1 MRKDNKRPDAQLV
14 VQHLLQKGFVFEA
27 ANQKE
32 FPIAIIRSIGPN
44 HSVNLLPTL
53 KKIYLECEKAENRRA
68 SNLLSE
74 LTSLLV
80 AADLGLAMEFLME
93 LEVQKVLP
101 KIMNQLRKDLKSAAI
116 KSDENG
122 EPC

>member
-1 MRKDNKRPDAQLV
+1 MRKDNKMPDAQIV

-32 FPIAIIRSIGPN
+32 FPLAINRSIGPN
-44 HSVNLLPTL
+44 QSVNLLPTL
-53 KKIYLECEKAENRRA
+53 KRIYQECEKAENRRA
-68 SNLLSE
+68 SSLVSE

-80 AADLGLAMEFLME
+80 AADLGIAMEFLVE
-93 LEVQKVLP
+93 LEVQKAFP
-101 KIMNQLRKDLKSAAI
+101 RMMNQLRQDLKSAAI
-116 KSDENG
+116 EAEENG

>member
-1 MRKDNKRPDAQLV
+1 MPEVQVV

-32 FPIAIIRSIGPN
+32 LPLAINRSIGPN

-68 SNLLSE
+68 SNLVSE

-93 LEVQKVLP
+93 LEVRKVLP
-101 KIMNQLRKDLKSAAI
+101 KMLNQLRQELKSAAI
-116 KSDENG
+116 ESEENG